1 MLPLKQFS
9 IVLMKRIVAYCDKTE
24 QKAQKKKK
32 KKNNET
38 ETILKQQLR

>member
-1 MLPLKQFS
+1 MQPLKQFS

-32 KKNNET
+32 NKNKKKLT
-38 ETILKQQLR
+38 KQRQS